1 MPGWVMG
8 MCVRAPAV
16 SNKLHIS
23 YVNSARYIEGYMG
36 KVRNRDQ
43 NHRSSPRK
51 SVSHRA
57 QLLAVAR
64 WKGLSR
70 NVQKSIGLIGFRF
83 HLRAQSV
90 SSSKATSFF
99 KSTHKQKSKL
109 AQRTG

>member
-8 MCVRAPAV
+8 TCVRAPAV

-36 KVRNRDQ
+36 KVRKLDL

-64 WKGLSR
+64 WKGLTAET
-70 NVQKSIGLIGFRF
+70 FRKVSVDRF
-83 HLRAQSV
+83 SV
-90 SSSKATSFF
+90 SPQSAVSFIVE
-99 KSTHKQKSKL
+99 SYILLQINP
-109 AQRTG
+109 